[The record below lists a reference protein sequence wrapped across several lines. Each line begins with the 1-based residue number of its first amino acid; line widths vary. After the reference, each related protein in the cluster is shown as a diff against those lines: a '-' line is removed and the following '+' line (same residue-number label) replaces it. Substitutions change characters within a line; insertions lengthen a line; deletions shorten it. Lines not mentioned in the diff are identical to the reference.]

1 MKAKT
6 LMAIA
11 LAFLSVSAKAQQTI
25 DIGQLVE
32 TSGSIVTTFDQG
44 IQYVGGVTTAT
55 VNGDIVEV
63 DSASGAHLT
72 YEQADAYNSAL
83 TATQQAVYTMSVQE
97 YVDVAR
103 QDAAADFGVAV
114 DSYIGASSVLIEAVA
129 VNDMASEAESS
140 GDAVQAQNVQ
150 AYIATNDIVITSTHV
165 DVYNDSLDVVE
176 ESGQAFAA
184 FVAVANNGEL
194 MSQMENEVAA
204 AGEDFLNA
212 DSLMFVAGVEGPTV
226 VSLFN
231 TTSMFISFDLGMGY
245 INSAQIYGDGVNSEF
260 YQTGPTGGDPCFF
273 DPMSIECNGEMYDP
287 MVNPE
292 PPQP

>member
-1 MKAKT
+1 MAKT
-6 LMAIA
+6 
-11 LAFLSVSAKAQQTI
+11 LAFLSVSVKAQPTI

-55 VNGDIVEV
+55 ENGQIVGV
-63 DSASGAHLT
+63 GSASESHLT
-72 YEQADAYNSAL
+72 YGQADAYNAAL
-83 TATQQAVYTMSVQE
+83 TATQEAVYTMSVYE

-114 DSYIGASSVLIEAVA
+114 DSYIGASSVLIQAVA
-129 VNDMASEAESS
+129 VNDMANEAESS

-150 AYIATNDIVITSTHV
+150 SYIATNNVTITNTHV
-165 DVYNDSLDVVE
+165 DVYNDSLDAVE

-184 FVAVANNGEL
+184 FVAVANNDEI
-194 MSQMENEVAA
+194 MSQMESEVAA

-212 DSLMFVAGVEGPTV
+212 DSLMFVEAAEGPTV
-226 VSLFN
+226 VTLFN

-245 INSAQIYGDGVNSEF
+245 IDSAQIYGDGVNSEF

-273 DPMSIECNGEMYDP
+273 DPMGMECNGEMYDP
-287 MVNPE
+287 MLNPE
-292 PPQP
+292 P

>member
-1 MKAKT
+1 
-6 LMAIA
+6 MAIA
-11 LAFLSVSAKAQQTI
+11 LAFLSVSVKAQPTI
-25 DIGQLVE
+25 DMGQLVE

-55 VNGDIVEV
+55 VNGEIVGV
-63 DSASGAHLT
+63 GTASESHLT
-72 YEQADAYNSAL
+72 YEQADAYNAAL
-83 TATQQAVYTMSVQE
+83 DATQQAVYTMSVQE

-114 DSYIGASSVLIEAVA
+114 DSYIGASSVLIEAVT
-129 VNDMASEAESS
+129 VNDMANDAEKS
-140 GDAVQAQNVQ
+140 GDAIKAQSVQS
-150 AYIATNDIVITSTHV
+150 YIATNDVTISDTHV
-165 DVYNDSLDVVE
+165 DVYNDSLDAVE

-194 MSQMENEVAA
+194 MSQMESEVAA

-212 DSLMFVAGVEGPTV
+212 DSLMFVAAAEGPTV
-226 VSLFN
+226 VTLFN

-245 INSAQIYGDGVNSEF
+245 INSAQIYGDGINSEF
-260 YQTGPTGGDPCFF
+260 YNTGPTGGDPCFF

-287 MVNPE
+287 VVNPE
-292 PPQP
+292 PR

>member
-1 MKAKT
+1 
-6 LMAIA
+6 MAIA
-11 LAFLSVSAKAQQTI
+11 LAFLSVSVKAQPTI

-55 VNGDIVEV
+55 VNGEIVGV
-63 DSASGAHLT
+63 GTASESHLT
-72 YEQADAYNSAL
+72 YGQADAYNAAL
-83 TATQQAVYTMSVQE
+83 DATQQAVYTMSVQE

-114 DSYIGASSVLIEAVA
+114 DSYIGASSVLIEAVT
-129 VNDMASEAESS
+129 VNDMANDAEKS
-140 GDAVQAQNVQ
+140 GDAIKAQSVQS
-150 AYIATNDIVITSTHV
+150 YIATNDVTISDTHV
-165 DVYNDSLDVVE
+165 DVYNDSLDAVE

-194 MSQMENEVAA
+194 MSQMESEVAA

-212 DSLMFVAGVEGPTV
+212 DSLMFVAAAEGPTV
-226 VSLFN
+226 VTLFN

-245 INSAQIYGDGVNSEF
+245 INSAQIYGDGMNSEF
-260 YQTGPTGGDPCFF
+260 YNTGPTGGDPCFF

-287 MVNPE
+287 AVNPE
-292 PPQP
+292 PR

>member
-1 MKAKT
+1 
-6 LMAIA
+6 MAIA
-11 LAFLSVSAKAQQTI
+11 LAFLSVSVKAQPTI

-55 VNGDIVEV
+55 VNGEIVGV
-63 DSASGAHLT
+63 GTASESHLT
-72 YEQADAYNSAL
+72 YEQADAYNAAL
-83 TATQQAVYTMSVQE
+83 DATQQAVYTMSVQE

-114 DSYIGASSVLIEAVA
+114 DSYIGASSVLIEAVT
-129 VNDMASEAESS
+129 VNDMANDAEKS
-140 GDAVQAQNVQ
+140 GDAIKAQSVQS
-150 AYIATNDIVITSTHV
+150 YIATNDVTISDTHV
-165 DVYNDSLDVVE
+165 DVYNDSLDAVE

-194 MSQMENEVAA
+194 MSQMESEVAA

-212 DSLMFVAGVEGPTV
+212 DSLMFVAAAEGPTV
-226 VSLFN
+226 VTLFN

-245 INSAQIYGDGVNSEF
+245 INSAQIYGDGMNSEF
-260 YQTGPTGGDPCFF
+260 YNTGPTGGDPCFF
-273 DPMSIECNGEMYDP
+273 DPMSIECDGEMYDP
-287 MVNPE
+287 MIDPE
-292 PPQP
+292 PR

>member
-1 MKAKT
+1 
-6 LMAIA
+6 MAIA
-11 LAFLSVSAKAQQTI
+11 LAFLSVSVKAQPTI

-55 VNGDIVEV
+55 VNGEIVGV
-63 DSASGAHLT
+63 GTASESHLT
-72 YEQADAYNSAL
+72 YEQADAYNAAL
-83 TATQQAVYTMSVQE
+83 DATQQAVYTMSVQE

-114 DSYIGASSVLIEAVA
+114 DSYIGASSVLIEAVT
-129 VNDMASEAESS
+129 VNDMANDAEKS
-140 GDAVQAQNVQ
+140 GDAIKAQSVQS
-150 AYIATNDIVITSTHV
+150 YIATNDVTISDTHV
-165 DVYNDSLDVVE
+165 DVYNDSLDAVE

-194 MSQMENEVAA
+194 MSQMESEVAA

-212 DSLMFVAGVEGPTV
+212 DSLMFVAAAEGPTV
-226 VSLFN
+226 VTLFN

-245 INSAQIYGDGVNSEF
+245 INSAQIYGDGINSEF
-260 YQTGPTGGDPCFF
+260 YNTGPTGGDPCFF

-287 MVNPE
+287 MIDPE
-292 PPQP
+292 PR

>member
-1 MKAKT
+1 
-6 LMAIA
+6 MAIA
-11 LAFLSVSAKAQQTI
+11 LAFLSVSVKAQPTI

-55 VNGDIVEV
+55 VNGEIVGV
-63 DSASGAHLT
+63 GTASESHLT
-72 YEQADAYNSAL
+72 YEQADAYNAAL
-83 TATQQAVYTMSVQE
+83 DATQQAVYTMSVQE

-114 DSYIGASSVLIEAVA
+114 DSYIGASSVLIEAVT
-129 VNDMASEAESS
+129 VNDMANDAEKS
-140 GDAVQAQNVQ
+140 GDAIKAQSVQS
-150 AYIATNDIVITSTHV
+150 YIATNDVTISDTHV
-165 DVYNDSLDVVE
+165 DVYNDSLDAVE

-194 MSQMENEVAA
+194 MSQMESEVAA

-212 DSLMFVAGVEGPTV
+212 DSLMFVAAAEGPTV
-226 VSLFN
+226 VTLFN

-245 INSAQIYGDGVNSEF
+245 INSDQIYGDGMNSEF
-260 YQTGPTGGDPCFF
+260 YNTGPTGGDPCFF

-287 MVNPE
+287 VVNPE
-292 PPQP
+292 PR

>member
-1 MKAKT
+1 
-6 LMAIA
+6 MAIT
-11 LAFLSVSAKAQQTI
+11 LAFLSVSVKAQPTI

-55 VNGDIVEV
+55 ENGQIVGV
-63 DSASGAHLT
+63 GSASESHLT
-72 YEQADAYNSAL
+72 YGQADAYNAAL
-83 TATQQAVYTMSVQE
+83 TATQEAVYTMSVYE

-114 DSYIGASSVLIEAVA
+114 DSYIGASSVLIQAVA
-129 VNDMASEAESS
+129 VNDMANEAESS

-150 AYIATNDIVITSTHV
+150 SYIATNNVTITNTHV
-165 DVYNDSLDVVE
+165 DVYNDSLDAVE

-184 FVAVANNGEL
+184 FVAVANNDEI
-194 MSQMENEVAA
+194 MSQMESEVAA

-212 DSLMFVAGVEGPTV
+212 DSLMFVEAAEGPTV
-226 VSLFN
+226 VTLFN

-245 INSAQIYGDGVNSEF
+245 IDSAQIYGDGVNSEF

-273 DPMSIECNGEMYDP
+273 DPMGMECNGEMYDP
-287 MVNPE
+287 MLNPE
-292 PPQP
+292 P

>member
-1 MKAKT
+1 
-6 LMAIA
+6 MAIA
-11 LAFLSVSAKAQQTI
+11 LAFLSVSVKAQPTI

-55 VNGDIVEV
+55 VNGEIVGV
-63 DSASGAHLT
+63 GTASESHLT
-72 YEQADAYNSAL
+72 YEQADAYNAAL
-83 TATQQAVYTMSVQE
+83 DATQQAVYTMSVQE

-114 DSYIGASSVLIEAVA
+114 DSYIGASSVLIEAVT
-129 VNDMASEAESS
+129 VNDMANDAEKS
-140 GDAVQAQNVQ
+140 GDAIKAQSVQS
-150 AYIATNDIVITSTHV
+150 YIATNDVTISDTHV
-165 DVYNDSLDVVE
+165 DVYNDSLDAVE

-194 MSQMENEVAA
+194 MSQMESEVAA

-212 DSLMFVAGVEGPTV
+212 DSLMFVAAAEGPTV
-226 VSLFN
+226 VTLFN

-245 INSAQIYGDGVNSEF
+245 INSAQIYGDGINSEF
-260 YQTGPTGGDPCFF
+260 YNTGPTGGDPCFF
-273 DPMSIECNGEMYDP
+273 DPMSIECDGEMYDP
-287 MVNPE
+287 MIDPE
-292 PPQP
+292 PR

>member
-1 MKAKT
+1 
-6 LMAIA
+6 MAIA
-11 LAFLSVSAKAQQTI
+11 LALLSVSVKAQSTI

-55 VNGDIVEV
+55 VNGEIVGV
-63 DSASGAHLT
+63 GTASESHLT
-72 YEQADAYNSAL
+72 YEQADAYNAAL
-83 TATQQAVYTMSVQE
+83 DATQQAVYTMSVQE

-114 DSYIGASSVLIEAVA
+114 DSYIGASSVLIEAVT
-129 VNDMASEAESS
+129 VNDMANDAEKS
-140 GDAVQAQNVQ
+140 GDAIKAQSVQS
-150 AYIATNDIVITSTHV
+150 YIATNDVTISDTHV
-165 DVYNDSLDVVE
+165 DVYNDSLDAVE

-194 MSQMENEVAA
+194 MSQMESEVAA

-212 DSLMFVAGVEGPTV
+212 DSLMFVAAAEGPTV
-226 VSLFN
+226 VTLFN

-245 INSAQIYGDGVNSEF
+245 INSAQIYGDGMNSEF
-260 YQTGPTGGDPCFF
+260 YNTGPTGGDPCFF
-273 DPMSIECNGEMYDP
+273 DPMSIECDGEMYDP
-287 MVNPE
+287 MIDPE
-292 PPQP
+292 PR

>member
-11 LAFLSVSAKAQQTI
+11 LAFLSVSVKAQSSI

-55 VNGDIVEV
+55 VNGEIVGV
-63 DSASGAHLT
+63 GTASESHLT
-72 YEQADAYNSAL
+72 YEQADAYNAAL
-83 TATQQAVYTMSVQE
+83 DATQQAVYTMSVQE

-114 DSYIGASSVLIEAVA
+114 DSYIGASSVLIEAVT
-129 VNDMASEAESS
+129 VNDMANDAEKS
-140 GDAVQAQNVQ
+140 GDAIKAQSVQS
-150 AYIATNDIVITSTHV
+150 YIATNDVTISDTHV
-165 DVYNDSLDVVE
+165 DVYNDSLDAVE

-194 MSQMENEVAA
+194 MSQMESEVAA

-212 DSLMFVAGVEGPTV
+212 DSLMFVAAAEGPTV
-226 VSLFN
+226 VTLFN

-245 INSAQIYGDGVNSEF
+245 INSAQIYGDGMNSEF
-260 YQTGPTGGDPCFF
+260 YNTGPTGGDPCFF
-273 DPMSIECNGEMYDP
+273 DPMSIECDGEMYDP
-287 MVNPE
+287 MIDPE
-292 PPQP
+292 PR

>member
-1 MKAKT
+1 
-6 LMAIA
+6 MAIA
-11 LAFLSVSAKAQQTI
+11 LAFLSVSVKAQPTI

-55 VNGDIVEV
+55 VNGEIVGV
-63 DSASGAHLT
+63 GTASESHLT
-72 YEQADAYNSAL
+72 YEQADAYNAAL
-83 TATQQAVYTMSVQE
+83 DATQQAVYTMSVQE

-114 DSYIGASSVLIEAVA
+114 DSYIGASSVLIEAVT
-129 VNDMASEAESS
+129 VNDMANDAEKS
-140 GDAVQAQNVQ
+140 GDAIKAQSVQS
-150 AYIATNDIVITSTHV
+150 YIATNDVTISDTHV
-165 DVYNDSLDVVE
+165 DVYNDSLDAVE

-194 MSQMENEVAA
+194 MSQMESEVAA

-212 DSLMFVAGVEGPTV
+212 DSLMFVAAAEGPTV
-226 VSLFN
+226 VTLFN

-245 INSAQIYGDGVNSEF
+245 INSAQIYGDGINSEF
-260 YQTGPTGGDPCFF
+260 YNTGPTGGDPCFF

-287 MVNPE
+287 VVNPE
-292 PPQP
+292 PR